1 MKENRLERLFDLI
14 ATEFDDDV
22 RIFSNHYEQMAIV
35 CQACFSDEE
44 IKGKMI
50 LDAGCGTG
58 AAITYFSRNGAGQV
72 YGIDLSEGSLKVA
85 KKMSTQHGL
94 RNVRFQKANLLSLP
108 FLSETFD
115 IVFSCGVLPY
125 VEDISKTLDELIRI
139 TRKDGIL
146 VLMLLK
152 KTGLDV
158 FYNFIRRILCIIPLS
173 WIKNLAKFLAFS
185 TRPMAK
191 LFLKRQ
197 IDFSQGKPLEQTI
210 LEGFFSPVRL
220 NKQNPQAIQNFLKNK
235 GFETYQI
242 KNIKDVDFYSQHTA
256 FIIKA
261 VRKQ

>member
-1 MKENRLERLFDLI
+1 MS
-14 ATEFDDDV
+14 A
-22 RIFSNHYEQMAIV
+22 Q
-35 CQACFSDEE
+35 
-44 IKGKMI
+44 
-50 LDAGCGTG
+50 
-58 AAITYFSRNGAGQV
+58 
-72 YGIDLSEGSLKVA
+72 YGILNA
-85 KKMSTQHGL
+85 
-94 RNVRFQKANLLSLP
+94 RFQKANISSLP
-108 FLSETFD
+108 FLDETFD

-125 VEDISKTLDELIRI
+125 VENIFGTLDELIRI

-158 FYNFIRRILCIIPLS
+158 FYDFLRRILCIIPLS
-173 WIKNLAKFLAFS
+173 LMKNLAKFLAFS
-185 TRPMAK
+185 ARPIAK